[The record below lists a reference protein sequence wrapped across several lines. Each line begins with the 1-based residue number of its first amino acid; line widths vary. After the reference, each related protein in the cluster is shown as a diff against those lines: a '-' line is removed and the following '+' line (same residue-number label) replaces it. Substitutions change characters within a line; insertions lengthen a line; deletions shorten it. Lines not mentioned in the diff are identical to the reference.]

1 MVFRPEEVTM
11 LAFFRHIALA
21 TTLLLSLGVA
31 PRAAQAQQPA
41 FPLSITDDAG
51 VSSTFAAPPQRIV
64 SLSPGLT
71 EITFAVGA
79 GNRLVAVD
87 SFSEYPP
94 EAKTIQP
101 RLITYPSPSIETIV
115 SLRPDV
121 VLSLAERDDDVAQI
135 RRQGIPV
142 LKLLP
147 RDFDAAVRT
156 IGVLGRLLLGN
167 AAVADAIASDMLAR
181 RDAVVAAVA
190 DAPRP
195 RVLEELDA
203 SEPDK
208 PFVAGPNGFYG
219 QLIDLAGGMNVFGD
233 LPGDVAQV
241 GAESIVERNPEVII
255 LADAD
260 LPFNPQT
267 PELVTARPGWAT
279 VSAVQNGAI
288 YPVRGD
294 LYATPGPR
302 LILGLEA
309 LARLLHPD
317 RFPKQVSRD
326 RSQRLYSDC
335 ESRDGASCQPARIRR
350 ADRAARRCLALR
362 RGIWCGAAA
371 TRRSAPDD
379 AEPPHRAALRAHL
392 AATG

>member
-1 MVFRPEEVTM
+1 M
-11 LAFFRHIALA
+11 LAFLRHIVLA
-21 TTLLLSLGVA
+21 TGLVLAVSMGPLGVA
-31 PRAAQAQQPA
+31 AQPLTAAAQPQTAT
-41 FPLSITDDAG
+41 FPLTITDDAG
-51 VSSTFAAPPQRIV
+51 VASTFAAPPQRIV

-87 SFSEYPP
+87 TFSDFPP

-101 RLITYPSPSIETIV
+101 RLVTYPAPSIETIV
-115 SLRPDV
+115 SLKPDV

-156 IGVLGRLLLGN
+156 ISMLGRLFGN
-167 AAVADAIASDMLAR
+167 AQVADGIAADMLAR

-190 DAPRP
+190 DAERP
-195 RVLEELDA
+195 RVYEELDA

-219 QLIDLAGGMNVFGD
+219 QLIDVAGGINVFGD
-233 LPGDVAQV
+233 LPGDVGQV
-241 GAESIVERNPEVII
+241 GAESIVERNPDVII
-255 LADAD
+255 LTDAD

-267 PELVTARPGWAT
+267 PEMVAARPGWGTIA
-279 VSAVQNGAI
+279 AVQNGAV
-288 YPVRGD
+288 YPVPGD
-294 LYATPGPR
+294 IYSTPGPR

-309 LARLLHPD
+309 LAKLLHPD
-317 RFPKQVSRD
+317 RFPDS
-326 RSQRLYSDC
+326 
-335 ESRDGASCQPARIRR
+335 
-350 ADRAARRCLALR
+350 
-362 RGIWCGAAA
+362 
-371 TRRSAPDD
+371 
-379 AEPPHRAALRAHL
+379 
-392 AATG
+392 

>member
-31 PRAAQAQQPA
+31 PYAAQAQGPA
-41 FPLSITDDAG
+41 FPITITDDAG

-115 SLRPDV
+115 SLKPDV

-156 IGVLGRLLLGN
+156 IGVLGRLFGN
-167 AAVADAIASDMLAR
+167 
-181 RDAVVAAVA
+181 AAVA

-317 RFPKQVSRD
+317 RFPEGSVPRP
-326 RSQRLYSDC
+326 LA
-335 ESRDGASCQPARIRR
+335 EALVGA
-350 ADRAARRCLALR
+350 
-362 RGIWCGAAA
+362 
-371 TRRSAPDD
+371 
-379 AEPPHRAALRAHL
+379 
-392 AATG
+392 